1 MCVTVRIHLAYP
13 PDELVIGFTPKIGVN
28 CLAFAKK
35 AETQHLGGVGE
46 MKTVNV
52 DTPPSRLAPCVT
64 PSPTSES
71 QA

>member
-1 MCVTVRIHLAYP
+1 MCVTVLIHLAYP

-28 CLAFAKK
+28 RLAFAKK
-35 AETQHLGGVGE
+35 AETQHLGGVE
-46 MKTVNV
+46 ETKRVNAE
-52 DTPPSRLAPCVT
+52 TPSLRLTPCLT